1 MTVFIIIAVLIAVIV
16 VGILKD
22 TNISTYSSTYSNYS
36 GNNKKTEPLK
46 LPIWGWL
53 IIILLIAFP
62 IFNLVSFVVFICV
75 YSHYSSGIDYNYM
88 LDKYMK
94 LSLRGDN
101 VISRTFNSVVK
112 FLKKKV

>member
-22 TNISTYSSTYSNYS
+22 TNISTYSNYS

-53 IIILLIAFP
+53 IIILLITFP

-75 YSHYSSGIDYNYM
+75 YSHYSLHIDYNYM
-88 LDKYMK
+88 FDKYME

-101 VISRTFNSVVK
+101 IISRTCSSVVK
-112 FLKKKV
+112 FLTKKV